1 MFSITH
7 TTGAMEPGQLRS
19 LPGLLQELDEAD
31 EEHPDVAVSHES
43 GWTIGAY
50 GSGRLVLE
58 HLEDD
63 IEPMHCFVT
72 RDDQLVA
79 ATAVA
84 LGNASEL
91 DNWPW
96 LPGYG

>member
-1 MFSITH
+1 MFTITH
-7 TTGAMEPGQLRS
+7 TSGAMEQGQLRS
-19 LPGLLQELDEAD
+19 LPNLLDELLDAD
-31 EEHPDVAVSHES
+31 GEHPDVAVSHES
-43 GWTIGAY
+43 GWTLGLY

-63 IEPMHCFVT
+63 IEPVHCFAT
-72 RDDQLVA
+72 RDDQLIA

-91 DNWPW
+91 RNWPW